1 MCLIQR
7 RTSIIPIITAG
18 YGSPIGCS
26 RLAFKRVAL
35 HAALVEAGHAEVSV
49 AVLSGKTPELV
60 RTGRRLGDRSD
71 CEIVR
76 VLRDVD
82 ESGCWRSK

>member
-1 MCLIQR
+1 M
-7 RTSIIPIITAG
+7 
-18 YGSPIGCS
+18 
-26 RLAFKRVAL
+26 AL